1 MAPAEGGGEKKG
13 HSASG
18 EGVTRE
24 HTSDSDKCIH
34 GVDFKKHT
42 PRARKGIVKFAV
54 KATGAPVVCTD
65 SRINKAVWVKGI
77 RSASYRTHVQFSRK
91 HNQTP

>member
-24 HTSDSDKCIH
+24 HTSNSDKCIH
-34 GVDFKKHT
+34 GVDFKKHA
-42 PRARKGIVKFAV
+42 PWAHKGIVKFAM
-54 KATGAPVVCTD
+54 KETGTPVVCID
-65 SRINKAVWVKGI
+65 SRINKAFWAKGI
-77 RSASYRTHVQFSRK
+77 RNVSYRTHVQFSRK
-91 HNQTP
+91 HNQ